1 MKRQTL
7 FVLVIGLVSLIMQG
21 LVRGDTLTVRRVRL
35 QASSTT
41 AFPGDTFV
49 IAAAGTE
56 GVGGSGTDLTVIAE
70 GNFCDIHF
78 NSVRIEDDGHTA
90 VLVGKV
96 VEASDPGNL
105 GAFVKITAHTDGRV
119 NFVFQN
125 LPGTIPGTGAAGI
138 DFAGATVS
146 IINIFP

>member
-7 FVLVIGLVSLIMQG
+7 LLLVIGLVSLIMQG
-21 LVRGDTLTVRRVRL
+21 LVHADGLSVRRVRL

-41 AFPGDTFV
+41 VFPGDTFV
-49 IAAAGTE
+49 IAAVGTE
-56 GVGGSGTDLTVIAE
+56 HVGGAGTDLRAIKE

-78 NSVRIEDDGHTA
+78 DSVRIDDDGHTA

-96 VEASDPGNL
+96 VDAADQNNL
-105 GAFVKITAHTDGRV
+105 GAFVKITAHTNGTV

-125 LPGTIPGTGAAGI
+125 LPPFPNLGTGSARI
-138 DFAGATVS
+138 HFT
-146 IINIFP
+146 